1 MTTPLKFAILTITL
15 SLTLAAQAQSLKS
28 VDYFAKIKNYD
39 LTKLWRADS
48 IQTEGDG
55 EKIAFPEP
63 LGYIGDNYQRFYI
76 HYVTVTKS
84 KSNPYQY
91 EVYGKTKVKDN
102 ICSFSGT
109 ITIKKAMLY
118 KESDD
123 PRWKQG
129 SVICD
134 VVFYEDSTQASSGVI
149 KGTLTTDFTIDNK
162 GKLQYDALMLFAD
175 GYYNNQCKAT
185 WTSYKTGKSKKC
197 NWGDYRIPESGRLDT
212 GAGVFCV
219 AEEYVKNGWESY
231 QTAWSGAGESESAQ
245 AKAQAAEERAWWR

>member
-1 MTTPLKFAILTITL
+1 
-15 SLTLAAQAQSLKS
+15 
-28 VDYFAKIKNYD
+28 
-39 LTKLWRADS
+39 
-48 IQTEGDG
+48 
-55 EKIAFPEP
+55 
-63 LGYIGDNYQRFYI
+63 
-76 HYVTVTKS
+76 
-84 KSNPYQY
+84 
-91 EVYGKTKVKDN
+91 
-102 ICSFSGT
+102 
-109 ITIKKAMLY
+109 MLY

-197 NWGDYRIPESGRLDT
+197 NWGDFRIPDSKELD
-212 GAGVFCV
+212 
-219 AEEYVKNGWESY
+219 
-231 QTAWSGAGESESAQ
+231 SGAGDVSINEKYIQNGWQIFVAAYSADNNK
-245 AKAQAAEERAWWR
+245 AKKALEIEKKKWWQ